1 MTDLHNK
8 ICSLASPEISPVEL
22 AKLAEC
28 DLSTVH
34 ALLTRYNLPCKKT
47 RKWSGKRSSL
57 VAQIIGFS
65 GGELNSTEIATICK
79 CSAKYVQNILRNN
92 NKKQLP
98 RGAVS
103 GEKNPAYIAGRR
115 INKGGYAKVSVD
127 PSHPYAR
134 SLRGKNYK
142 VIFEHRLVMEKV
154 LGRYLLPGE
163 IVDHIDGLTLHNDPS
178 NLRLFATNADHV
190 RETLKGHC
198 PNWSEEGFGHMKL
211 SPFLRKGV
219 SRIDSYAESKAR
231 GEVRLI
237 QILRAALKLG
247 INSPYLLGTHHWLK
261 QAQIDYSS
269 QTKIKRALAVL
280 CP

>member
-1 MTDLHNK
+1 MAAVL
-8 ICSLASPEISPVEL
+8 IYSS
-22 AKLAEC
+22 KL
-28 DLSTVH
+28 
-34 ALLTRYNLPCKKT
+34 
-47 RKWSGKRSSL
+47 RSSPFPL
-57 VAQIIGFS
+57 YRPRTQNLLLGAGSEAEETCV
-65 GGELNSTEIATICK
+65 ECK
-79 CSAKYVQNILRNN
+79 QAE
-92 NKKQLP
+92 
-98 RGAVS
+98 
-103 GEKNPAYIAGRR
+103 EKNPAYIAGRR